1 MPSNGEEGKDVPIF
15 NTLINTLK
23 KRTNIYPTTPK
34 GVSCK
39 LPKVFS
45 KVTFCKQSLIKK
57 CQLLAKSHEQFY
69 KRFY

>member
-1 MPSNGEEGKDVPIF
+1 
-15 NTLINTLK
+15 
-23 KRTNIYPTTPK
+23 
-34 GVSCK
+34 

-57 CQLLAKSHEQFY
+57 CQLLGKSHEQFY